1 METGVVGIEGVK
13 GRGGVGGWYAGIKA
27 ERNNP
32 VLIFFRSE
40 CQSAVFWF
48 LSITHLFKSSINP
61 DFEYGLLTMVIDDIK
76 NWWLM
81 PVIDGY

>member
-1 METGVVGIEGVK
+1 MRVGYGLKVN
-13 GRGGVGGWYAGIKA
+13 GWVWVGYAGIET

-32 VLIFFRSE
+32 VLIFFGSE
-40 CQSAVFWF
+40 CQSAVFGF

-76 NWWLM
+76 NWWYLT
-81 PVIDGY
+81 VIDGY